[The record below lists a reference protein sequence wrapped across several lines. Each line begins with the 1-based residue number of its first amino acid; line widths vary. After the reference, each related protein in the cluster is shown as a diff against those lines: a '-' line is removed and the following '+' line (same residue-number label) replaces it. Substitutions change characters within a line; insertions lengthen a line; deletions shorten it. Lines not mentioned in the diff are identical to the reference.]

1 MNPAEEFLTEKKAF
15 GLGAL
20 TGAARSTGK
29 AMSPAAK
36 AFGSAAAV
44 GAGAAAFAGLAG
56 GASKLYAAATKT
68 RDFRAMLDANPDL
81 LQHQKADPAGFN
93 RMYSSLRTLAPEFA
107 AEPLVA
113 GYYLRQGMEGLMEGR
128 GGVSVQAMNAKRP
141 VQTGP
146 MTDAALQGY
155 MRGMGSKKEE
165 GPRPQL
171 VSQTRHRFDPETQG
185 WQQTE
190 TTENR
195 YG

>member
-1 MNPAEEFLTEKKAF
+1 MNPLEEFLMEKKAF

-20 TGAARSTGK
+20 SGAARTTGK
-29 AMSPAAK
+29 ALGPTAR
-36 AFGSAAAV
+36 AFGTAAAA

-56 GASKLYAAATKT
+56 GAGKLFAAATKT

-81 LQHQKADPAGFN
+81 QQHHRTDPAGFN

-113 GYYLRQGMEGLMEGR
+113 GHYMRQGMEGLTEGR
-128 GGVSVQAMNAKRP
+128 GGVVVRAMNEKRP
-141 VQTGP
+141 MQTGP

-155 MRGMGSKKEE
+155 MRGAGTKREE

-171 VSQTRHRFDPETQG
+171 LSQTRHRFDPDTQG
-185 WQQTE
+185 WVGTE
-190 TTENR
+190 TTENQ